1 VGADVN
7 AGDQQLAWLHGGAG
21 HGTDTAA
28 RWEEHPDGGK
38 RLVHAEGTSW
48 ADDVITD
55 EAGRLYHKPTG
66 AAIGLFGRPHAEA
79 LAHLA
84 ELLVGHGTI
93 TQEEADTGLASHTD
107 PS

>member
-1 VGADVN
+1 MT
-7 AGDQQLAWLHGGAG
+7 GDEDRRAWLHGGRL
-21 HGTDTAA
+21 HGQDTAG
-28 RWEEHPDGGK
+28 RWEDHPDGGK
-38 RLVHAEGTSW
+38 RLVHAEGTTW

-55 EAGRLYHKPTG
+55 EGGRLYHKPTG
-66 AAIGLFGRPHAEA
+66 TAIGIWGRPYAEA

-93 TQEEADTGLASHTD
+93 TEEDAAAGLAG